1 MFFKNLPFRLGL
13 TTLAFLALS
22 ACGGDSSSG
31 GDTPEK
37 VDNVSSVDKLPDCM
51 DDLEGDTVLVK
62 DVKAD
67 YVCVDG
73 EWTSTEKQS
82 PTDEKKTSSSSSTT
96 SVASSGDSDDD
107 SSSSIVT
114 TDMTIK
120 GASQKGPFLKGS
132 KVSIQELESG
142 RSLNQTG
149 STFSAVIQDN
159 DGKFKLNARSMVS
172 QYIELQVEG
181 YYRNEVTGE
190 SSDAPLTL
198 WGITDVSKREGGV
211 VNINLLTHLEY
222 FYVVDLV
229 KNGKMKVFEAKEKAQ
244 KAILSAFYI
253 KGDFASS
260 EDLDIFSKGDGNAA
274 LLAISVLMQSNLD
287 VAHLTEFLTD
297 FASDIEEDGEWDDET
312 AKARIA
318 DWASGQVLSG
328 GLTKIRENVANWKLG
343 TVPEF
348 EKYVRNFWYTNYG
361 LNDCKTEGEVL
372 AVKNTRSENH
382 GTKVRYICKSGA
394 WVEASPLEKDTYGWP
409 AGTDGQVKKGDVTDN
424 AYVYNDNA
432 WRPANDVEKTLGVCT
447 AAIIDSV
454 GKVASTY
461 HICKSSGWREA
472 TLVEYDTYKW
482 AAGTDGE
489 IKKGNVTD
497 AYYKYDVAQTKWIP
511 ADALDVSLNLNGCTT
526 NRAGNVLQS
535 SVDNDYYTCE
545 ENVWRKALPEEYDTY
560 GQECTTAD
568 VGKLINGVAVTT
580 NRYYCAPSGWILV
593 PDDWSW
599 DVPKEARLNPTV
611 SYGTFTDTRDGR
623 TYKTVTINSQIWM
636 AENLNYKTDK
646 SWCYD
651 EESDHTLAKCAVT
664 GRLYTWAAAIDSA
677 ALYQGEGLD
686 CGNGKDCSK
695 TLLTKVKGVCPD
707 GWHLPTSD
715 EWYNMCDKVQT
726 GWSYAARNLKTTTG
740 WDPYNGYDTEGF
752 SALPAGVRF
761 GADNYDYVGKRAY
774 FWTATD
780 KASEKASYVEFR
792 LDYATPINGTEYK
805 KSGLSV
811 RCVKDSE

>member
-1 MFFKNLPFRLGL
+1 MFFKNLPFCLGL

-62 DVKAD
+62 DTKTD

-107 SSSSIVT
+107 SSS
-114 TDMTIK
+114 
-120 GASQKGPFLKGS
+120 
-132 KVSIQELESG
+132 
-142 RSLNQTG
+142 NQTG

-318 DWASGQVLSG
+318 DWASGQEDLQRFAKMLPIG
-328 GLTKIRENVANWKLG
+328 NW
-343 TVPEF
+343 E
-348 EKYVRNFWYTNYG
+348 R
-361 LNDCKTEGEVL
+361 
-372 AVKNTRSENH
+372 
-382 GTKVRYICKSGA
+382 
-394 WVEASPLEKDTYGWP
+394 
-409 AGTDGQVKKGDVTDN
+409 
-424 AYVYNDNA
+424 
-432 WRPANDVEKTLGVCT
+432 
-447 AAIIDSV
+447 
-454 GKVASTY
+454 
-461 HICKSSGWREA
+461 
-472 TLVEYDTYKW
+472 
-482 AAGTDGE
+482 
-489 IKKGNVTD
+489 
-497 AYYKYDVAQTKWIP
+497 
-511 ADALDVSLNLNGCTT
+511 
-526 NRAGNVLQS
+526 
-535 SVDNDYYTCE
+535 
-545 ENVWRKALPEEYDTY
+545 
-560 GQECTTAD
+560 
-568 VGKLINGVAVTT
+568 
-580 NRYYCAPSGWILV
+580 
-593 PDDWSW
+593 
-599 DVPKEARLNPTV
+599 
-611 SYGTFTDTRDGR
+611 
-623 TYKTVTINSQIWM
+623 
-636 AENLNYKTDK
+636 
-646 SWCYD
+646 
-651 EESDHTLAKCAVT
+651 
-664 GRLYTWAAAIDSA
+664 
-677 ALYQGEGLD
+677 
-686 CGNGKDCSK
+686 
-695 TLLTKVKGVCPD
+695 CP
-707 GWHLPTSD
+707 
-715 EWYNMCDKVQT
+715 
-726 GWSYAARNLKTTTG
+726 NLKSMCAISG
-740 WDPYNGYDTEGF
+740 I
-752 SALPAGVRF
+752 RI
-761 GADNYDYVGKRAY
+761 
-774 FWTATD
+774 TA
-780 KASEKASYVEFR
+780 
-792 LDYATPINGTEYK
+792 
-805 KSGLSV
+805 
-811 RCVKDSE
+811 